1 MEGGC
6 TLTIFNHLILIVK
19 ASAYSLIDLYFLF
32 FNVLINNN
40 HTYSRMYQTSH
51 TLGFY
56 HSIPPIIYTAN
67 AASHATT
74 HCQITTITAQRCPI
88 SLLMEAMAA
97 IQGE

>member
-40 HTYSRMYQTSH
+40 HTYS
-51 TLGFY
+51 GFY

-74 HCQITTITAQRCPI
+74 HCQITTMTAQRCPI